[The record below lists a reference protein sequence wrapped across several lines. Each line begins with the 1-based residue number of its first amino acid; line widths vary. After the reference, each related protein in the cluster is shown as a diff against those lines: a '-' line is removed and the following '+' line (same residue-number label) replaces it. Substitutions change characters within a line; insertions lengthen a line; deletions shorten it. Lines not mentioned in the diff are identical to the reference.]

1 MFVHVSTLQQGG
13 SLREGD
19 NVTFEVGQDRK
30 TGRSKAENVNVLSS
44 ADLEASLTEKTASW
58 HRSRQNLL
66 KIPTFHLQRI
76 DVQIP
81 HEYVPRLGQWFLS
94 IARVPTTRRAM
105 SELVSSS

>member
-1 MFVHVSTLQQGG
+1 VV
-13 SLREGD
+13 LRTRLEIGLHIASI
-19 NVTFEVGQDRK
+19 
-30 TGRSKAENVNVLSS
+30 GRNS
-44 ADLEASLTEKTASW
+44 AAPKGCRCGLGALALVESRWSDPTPRLLVPN
-58 HRSRQNLL
+58 HRSLE
-66 KIPTFHLQRI
+66 IPTFHLQRI